1 MCGIAGI
8 FNIDGRG
15 SVAHAAVKRMAD
27 SMVHRGP
34 DDEGVFVSGP
44 VGLGHRR
51 LSIIDIKSGHQPM
64 SNEDDS
70 VWIVFNGE
78 IYNHEDIRPV
88 LEARGHVYWTHS
100 DTESII
106 HAYEE
111 FGDDFETH
119 LTGMFAFAIW
129 DARRRRLVLS
139 RDRLGIKPVYYTVHR
154 NQLIFASE
162 IKAILTVEGIDR
174 RVDQD
179 ALDAFLSLR
188 YVPGPKTM
196 FQGIF
201 KLQPGHTLTVEDGR
215 VTIRPYWDLNFAEEP
230 RDERHAFDEL
240 EALIF
245 DVCRSH
251 LMSEVP
257 YGVFLSGGV
266 DSSSIVAVL
275 KEILK
280 DRVMTFT
287 VGYEQAAGI
296 NEFDYA
302 SIVGR
307 HADTVHHEMILPSK
321 DFADW
326 IPQLVWH
333 LDEPVGDAACVPLY
347 FLARYAKERA
357 TVLHSGEGADEI
369 FAGYS
374 IYKKMDAINRL
385 QAGPLFF
392 LARATSGGLAPLAG
406 QGKVARYL
414 RLLGL
419 PLEERYRGV
428 SGHFMEGMKKGLVK
442 PGALPNAEGH
452 AFLTETFGG
461 YYNRVKSAKNLNKML
476 FVDTKTWLPDD
487 LLVKADKMT
496 MAASVELRVPFLDHR
511 LVEFAARLPVSYKI
525 RNGQTKYLLK
535 KAMERHLPPSVI
547 YRSKKGFPVP
557 VANWFRNGLYGIAT
571 EMLLNPQSAVSTYLQ
586 PVSVRRILEQHKA
599 GNRDFSD
606 ELWGL
611 LVLENWFRVFRVQPS

>member
-8 FNIDGRG
+8 FNYRD
-15 SVAHAAVKRMAD
+15 SAPVHPLQLKSMAD

-34 DDEGVFVSGP
+34 DDEGFFVAGP
-44 VGLGHRR
+44 VGLAHRR

-70 VWIVFNGE
+70 IWIVFNGE
-78 IYNHEDIRPV
+78 IYNHLDIRRV
-88 LEARGHVYWTHS
+88 LEAKGHVYRTHS

-111 FGDDFETH
+111 FGHDFETH
-119 LTGMFAFAIW
+119 LTGMFGFALW
-129 DARRRRLVLS
+129 DAPRRRLVVS

-154 NQLIFASE
+154 NQFIFASE
-162 IKAILTVEGIDR
+162 IKAILTMEGIER
-174 RVDQD
+174 RVDED

-196 FQGIF
+196 FKGIF
-201 KLQPGHTLTVEDGR
+201 KLQPGHTLTVHEGHIA
-215 VTIRPYWDLNFAEEP
+215 IRPYWDLNFSEEP
-230 RDERHAFDEL
+230 RNERRALDEL
-240 EALIF
+240 EALLF

-257 YGVFLSGGV
+257 YGVFSSGGV
-266 DSSSIVAVL
+266 DSGSVVAVL

-280 DRVMTFT
+280 DRLMTFT
-287 VGYEQAAGI
+287 VGYEQGAGI

-302 SIVGR
+302 GIVGR
-307 HADTVHHEMILPSK
+307 HADTVHHELTLPAK

-347 FLARYAKERA
+347 FLAKYAKERA

-369 FAGYS
+369 FGGYS
-374 IYKKMDAINRL
+374 IYKKMEAINRM
-385 QAGPLFF
+385 QAGPLFM
-392 LARATSGGLAPLAG
+392 LARATSAGLAPLAG

-419 PLEERYRGV
+419 PLEKRYRGV
-428 SGHFMEGMKKGLVK
+428 SGHFMEGVKQGLVK
-442 PGALPNAEGH
+442 RDALPDAEAH

-461 YYNRVKSAKNLNKML
+461 YYEQVKSAEHLNRML

-535 KAMERHLPPSVI
+535 KVMERHLPNSVI

-557 VANWFRNGLYGIAT
+557 VANWFRNGLYGLAT
-571 EMLLNPQSAVSTYLQ
+571 DVLLNPQSAVSAYLQ
-586 PVSVRRILEQHKA
+586 PAAIRRMLEQHKSGSA
-599 GNRDFSD
+599 DLSD

-611 LVLENWFRVFRVQPS
+611 LVLEYWFHTFKVST